1 MTANVRRAVM
11 GQQDAIAREL
21 RMCEGL
27 LHSLGTAV
35 ARGVHSP
42 SPSRAER
49 KLECPGAPMR
59 KKSRTAVFTNVTM
72 RSLQWV
78 DEAEG
83 DEQGKVPGDD
93 EEEGEGEDEREGGSE
108 HEADK
113 EEGEQQVEGEQAGV
127 AQKAVG

>member
-59 KKSRTAVFTNVTM
+59 KAAAGSPRAFLSLFTAT
-72 RSLQWV
+72 SLV
-78 DEAEG
+78 L
-83 DEQGKVPGDD
+83 
-93 EEEGEGEDEREGGSE
+93 
-108 HEADK
+108 
-113 EEGEQQVEGEQAGV
+113 
-127 AQKAVG
+127 